1 MSSPSG
7 QSPAGEPLPGSAEQH
22 APATSGPDDRTGA
35 VPAGTAPAGGTP
47 AKGRRPWGWIAV
59 CVLLLLVAGGFA
71 VWALGLQSD
80 LDDQKIQTAQAHQEA
95 EQANDAVSALSAQ
108 VDDISQAISDAGDQ
122 LAQSGDG
129 ARENV
134 QQALDGLKS
143 KLAALKD
150 KLEQGSG
157 DGGASEA
164 TAAPADGQAAA
175 TPAGVQATATPADA
189 QATDT
194 P

>member
-7 QSPAGEPLPGSAEQH
+7 PSPAGEPLPGSAEQH

-35 VPAGTAPAGGTP
+35 VPPGSAPAAGAP

-59 CVLLLLVAGGFA
+59 CVVLLLVAGGFA

-80 LDDQKIQTAQAHQEA
+80 LDDQKTQTAQAQQEA
-95 EQANDAVSALSAQ
+95 EQANEAVSALSAQ

-122 LAQSGDG
+122 LAQSGDDAQG
-129 ARENV
+129 NV
-134 QQALDGLKS
+134 QLALDGLKS

-150 KLEQGSG
+150 NLEQGSG
-157 DGGASEA
+157 DGGEA
-164 TAAPADGQAAA
+164 GAAA
-175 TPAGVQATATPADA
+175 TPADGQATATPADA
-189 QATDT
+189 QATAT